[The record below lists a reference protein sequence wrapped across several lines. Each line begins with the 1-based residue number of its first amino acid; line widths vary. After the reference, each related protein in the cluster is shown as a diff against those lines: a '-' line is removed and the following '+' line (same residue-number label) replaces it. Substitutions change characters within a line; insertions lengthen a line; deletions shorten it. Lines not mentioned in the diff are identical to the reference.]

1 MTVKDL
7 YLRIDI
13 HRRIYLIPTYLF
25 DYPPGYEIPPKK
37 AMRRLRICSFDRSN
51 AEQACSLTVTPGLIA
66 DKIPH
71 PVSRHRQKH

>member
-7 YLRIDI
+7 YLRIHI
-13 HRRIYLIPTYLF
+13 HRRIYLITRRDMKF
-25 DYPPGYEIPPKK
+25 RQNK

-51 AEQACSLTVTPGLIA
+51 AEQACSLAVTPGLIA